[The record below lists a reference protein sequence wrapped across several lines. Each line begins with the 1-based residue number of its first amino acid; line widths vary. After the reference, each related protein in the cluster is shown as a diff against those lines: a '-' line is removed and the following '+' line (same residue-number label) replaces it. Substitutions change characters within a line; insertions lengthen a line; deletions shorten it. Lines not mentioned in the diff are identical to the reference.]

1 MKSCNLIVVRH
12 VIADYIVV
20 AVLLDRK
27 AALAV
32 VGKCN
37 MFGLG
42 ELQDRYYKA
51 SLIWLVIDSEVNGI
65 LIREEGNMTQTIIAV
80 VNQKGGVGKTTTAIN
95 VAAQLAGPKLP
106 VLLVDLDPQGNATSG
121 LGLPKEQGAQTTYDV
136 ICGGVPFANAVQE
149 THVAQ
154 LFVLPA
160 NANLAGAEVEL
171 VGTAQR
177 EFALQRAI
185 QAANYDYIIIDCPPS
200 LGLLTINGLTAATS
214 VLIPVQAEYYALE
227 GLSQLLN
234 TIQAVRGSTNP
245 RLELLGIALTMFD
258 KRNSLSEQV
267 QAEVENYFGDKLFKT
282 IIPRNVRLAEAP
294 SYGRTIYEH
303 DRWSKGARAYKA
315 LAKEVQART

>member
-1 MKSCNLIVVRH
+1 
-12 VIADYIVV
+12 
-20 AVLLDRK
+20 
-27 AALAV
+27 
-32 VGKCN
+32 
-37 MFGLG
+37 
-42 ELQDRYYKA
+42 
-51 SLIWLVIDSEVNGI
+51 
-65 LIREEGNMTQTIIAV
+65 MTQKIIAV

-95 VAAQLAGPKLP
+95 VAAQLADAKTS

-121 LGLPKEQGAQTTYDV
+121 LGIPKEQADQTTYEV
-136 ICGGVPFANAVQE
+136 IRGGTSLPNAVQE
-149 THVAQ
+149 SHVAQ

-171 VGTAQR
+171 VSTARR

-185 QAANYDYIIIDCPPS
+185 QAASYDYVIIDCPPS

-245 RLELLGIALTMFD
+245 GLDLLGIALTMFD

-267 QAEVENYFGDKLFKT
+267 QKEVEDYFGDKLFKT
-282 IIPRNVRLAEAP
+282 VVPRNVRLAEAP

-315 LAKEVQART
+315 LAKEVKIRAG